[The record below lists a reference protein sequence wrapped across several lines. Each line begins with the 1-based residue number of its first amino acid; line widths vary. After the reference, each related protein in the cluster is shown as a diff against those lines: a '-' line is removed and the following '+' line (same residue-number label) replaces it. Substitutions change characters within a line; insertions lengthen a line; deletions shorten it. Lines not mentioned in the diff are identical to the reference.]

1 MLGTV
6 IDERYRVEAVL
17 GQGGMG
23 LVYRATHTRLG
34 KTLAIKVLQASMR
47 DENALTRF
55 QREAESA
62 SAIGDAHIVDVS
74 DFGTLPDGS
83 TYIVM
88 ECLRGVDLST
98 AIESQGPMPVD
109 RVCHIGIQLCRAL
122 GAAHEIGV
130 VHRDLK
136 PENVFLIESD
146 GDPDFV
152 KVLDFG
158 IAKVAHA
165 VDGLTR
171 DNDFLGTPHYMSPE
185 QCEGRD
191 LDHRTDI
198 YALGVLLYE
207 MVSARVPHD
216 ADTAIAILHRHVYE
230 RPTPIDLYVP
240 DVPHSFK
247 RIIGRCLAKKP
258 EQRYDSMHEL
268 KADLEFLQRGER
280 EPGLGLLSHWRDS
293 VRFPSRLSGVGL
305 VVAVVTV
312 VGVLAGITLSQSGDQ
327 ALTSGAH
334 TVVETERRVP
344 DLLARPEE
352 QSAEPSVDLVAPPA
366 SLTGLVE
373 ASRPEAPRPKA
384 PRRVRKSVQS
394 KPKEPA
400 KPVRQADD
408 VVDPWM

>member
-23 LVYRATHTRLG
+23 LVYRAKHTRLG

-47 DENALTRF
+47 DENALARF

-88 ECLRGVDLST
+88 ECLQGVDLSS
-98 AIESQGPMPVD
+98 AIESQGPMPPD
-109 RVCHIGIQLCRAL
+109 RACHIGIQLCRAL
-122 GAAHEIGV
+122 GAAHDVGI

-185 QCEGRD
+185 QCEGSD

-216 ADTAIAILHRHVYE
+216 ADTAMAILHRHVYE

-240 DVPHSFK
+240 DVSHSLK
-247 RIIGRCLAKKP
+247 RIIDRCLAKKP

-268 KADLEFLQRGER
+268 KADLERLQRGER
-280 EPGLGLLSHWRDS
+280 APTPSPLGSWWDLVPHRPGIL
-293 VRFPSRLSGVGL
+293 GVGL
-305 VVAVVTV
+305 LIPVAALLA
-312 VGVLAGITLSQSGDQ
+312 VLAGDAFSGSRAWTPASGEPVEQ
-327 ALTSGAH
+327 PVPTSEVG
-334 TVVETERRVP
+334 VP
-344 DLLARPEE
+344 DSLARPE
-352 QSAEPSVDLVAPPA
+352 QQTPEPSADSLAPPA
-366 SLTGLVE
+366 SLARIAE
-373 ASRPEAPRPKA
+373 PPPSKAA
-384 PRRVRKSVQS
+384 PRRARKSVPE
-394 KPKEPA
+394 KREEPRKQA
-400 KPVRQADD
+400 HQADE
-408 VVDPWM
+408 VLDPWM